1 MKKYLLT
8 PGPSYVPYRIREELA
23 KEIIHHR
30 TQEFREILKEVS
42 QSLKKVFCTEN
53 PVITFASSGT
63 GAMEAAVANFFSL
76 KDKVIVVNG
85 GKFGE
90 RWKEITQGYGLEV
103 VEYKI
108 EWGSFPSVEYL
119 DNLLKK
125 EKDIKALFTTLCETS
140 TGTVYN
146 IEEIAKLVKDKS
158 TLLIVDAVSGLGQ
171 DKLLTDEWGV
181 DVVVSSSQKGLMLP
195 PGLSF
200 ISISPKAQEAMKK
213 AKLPCYYFNLAKAL
227 KSYKNDDTPFTSS
240 ISLIVALRKSLE
252 IINEEGIANRWKRF
266 SLLSSATREAAK
278 SLGLSLFSK
287 RPSNSVTAI
296 SSPQG
301 ISSSEVV
308 NLLRKKY
315 KVSIAGGQAEF
326 KEKIFRIAHMGA
338 IDKDDLL
345 VCFSFLEKALKELG
359 YKRFEEGISLK
370 KLQEIL
376 DV

>member
-1 MKKYLLT
+1 MKNYLLT
-8 PGPSYVPYRIREELA
+8 PGPSYVPYWIREELA
-23 KEIIHHR
+23 KEVIHHR
-30 TQEFREILKEVS
+30 TQEFREILKEVN
-42 QSLKKVFCTEN
+42 QSLKKICCTQN
-53 PVITFASSGT
+53 PVIIFASSGT
-63 GAMEAAVANFFSL
+63 GAMEAAVTNFFSL
-76 KDKVIVVNG
+76 KDKIIVING

-90 RWKEITQGYGLEV
+90 RWKEIAQSYGLEV
-103 VEYKI
+103 IEYKI
-108 EWGSFPSVEYL
+108 EWGDFPSPEHL

-125 EKDIKALFTTLCETS
+125 EKGIKAIFTTLCETS

-146 IEEIAKLVKDKS
+146 IEEIARLVKDKD

-213 AKLPCYYFNLAKAL
+213 ANLPCYYFNLAKAL
-227 KSYKNDDTPFTSS
+227 KSYNNDDTPFTPSV
-240 ISLIVALRKSLE
+240 SLIVALRKSLGV
-252 IINEEGIANRWKRF
+252 INREGITNRWKRF

-278 SLGLSLFSK
+278 SLGLSLFSR

-296 SSPQG
+296 RSPQG
-301 ISSSEVV
+301 ISSSQLV

-315 KVSIAGGQAEF
+315 KVSIAGGQSEF
-326 KEKIFRIAHMGA
+326 KNKIFRIAHMGA

-345 VCFSFLEKALKELG
+345 VCFSFLEKALRELG
-359 YKRFEEGISLK
+359 YKEFDEGISLK
-370 KLQEIL
+370 KIQEVL